1 MSGENSYSHTRQE
14 IGRTLERARRERGLS
29 LEAVEQAT
37 KIRARYL
44 RDLENERFDT
54 LPAVYMLGSLKTYA
68 RHLGLDEAALTR
80 EFKRRQAL
88 LQERQDQAQEE
99 PQAGESRG
107 LFASLSRL
115 LGAESHEAGEDEEG
129 TVTDRVHS
137 PRLYLSF
144 GVVLIFVFVIALA
157 STLRA
162 EDQPTVSQV
171 HETRISKFPSMIAQA
186 GNLGDERNSGDE
198 NKENQLEKQA
208 KSSAKVANKGE
219 KAKTEHSENMHL
231 TAQVSSATASASA
244 AASAAASASSSG
256 SVSATAK
263 APASERPERAATAE
277 SASAGRGVAADAS
290 AGPSAR
296 ARAGPVVQ
304 RKQAGPLNATRLR
317 NRITGQAWSVVESA
331 W

>member
-80 EFKRRQAL
+80 EFKRRQTL

-115 LGAESHEAGEDEEG
+115 LGAESHEASEDEEG

-171 HETRISKFPSMIAQA
+171 HETRISKFPSMIALA

-219 KAKTEHSENMHL
+219 KAKTEHSENIHL

-244 AASAAASASSSG
+244 AASASSSG
-256 SVSATAK
+256 SASATAK

-277 SASAGRGVAADAS
+277 SASAGREVAADAS

-296 ARAGPVVQ
+296 ARAGLVVQ
-304 RKQAGPLNATRLR
+304 RKQAGPLNATRLS